1 MVLDLVN
8 GKVVNFYGFTDSE
21 GNVQAGRI
29 ISAPAYMLVKVPG
42 SQVKVGHFPV
52 GVIPLKRS
60 DLSFSVPKTSI
71 GAKYKQFAVTL
82 AYAIT
87 DYKCQGETYLE
98 GLLTDLKTPLTES
111 TQAASL
117 YVQLSRVR
125 SLQELSI
132 IRDFDPD
139 ELRKPLSDDL
149 IQELEWEEDMDKL
162 TKEKYAYLMEE

>member
-1 MVLDLVN
+1 VILDLVN
-8 GKVVNFYGFTDSE
+8 GKIVNFYGFADSD
-21 GNVQAGRI
+21 GNRQTGRI

-42 SQVKVGHFPV
+42 SQAKIGHFPV

-60 DLSFSVPKTSI
+60 DLSFTVAKTMI

-82 AYAIT
+82 AYAVT
-87 DYKCQGETYLE
+87 DYKCQGETYYD
-98 GLLTDLKTPLTES
+98 GLLTDLKTPFTGS

-125 SLQELSI
+125 SLKELSI

-139 ELRKPLSDDL
+139 ELCKPLSDDL
-149 IQELEWEEDMDKL
+149 IKELQWEEEMDKA
-162 TKEKYAYLMEE
+162 TKDKYAYLIEE